1 MRKLGVFNFITAN
14 GFYKGDQEDI
24 SWHRHGQE
32 EGEYAAEGAQSEN
45 VLLLGRKTYDMMAS
59 FWPTEAAMQQMP
71 DVADGMNKSQKFV
84 FSRTMTSAAWVNTT
98 VINQDIV
105 KFVDVLKKSEGN
117 DITILGSGSIV
128 TQLSEARLIDE
139 YQLMVDP
146 VVLGSGTPLFQG
158 LNAKLDF
165 KLSHS
170 KVFRSGVVLLV
181 YKLQ

>member
-32 EGEYAAEGAQSEN
+32 ESEYAAEGAQSES

-59 FWPTEAAMQQMP
+59 FWPTEAALQQMP
-71 DVADGMNKSQKFV
+71 EVADGMNKSKKFV
-84 FSRTMTSAAWVNTT
+84 FSRTMTSASWVNTT
-98 VINQDIV
+98 VVNQDIV
-105 KFVDVLKKSEGN
+105 KFISNLKNSEGN
-117 DITILGSGSIV
+117 DLMILGSGSIV
-128 TQLSEARLIDE
+128 SQLSEARLIDE

-146 VVLGSGTPLFQG
+146 VALGSGTPLFQG
-158 LNAKLDF
+158 LTNKLDF
-165 KLSHS
+165 KLMNS

-181 YKLQ
+181 YKPL